1 MPVQPHVPTVP
12 DVTMALLASS
22 SSDPLPQLPDIGRVR
37 LITRDNGVGLRRDL
51 EIVARALRGTQIHS
65 EALTFG
71 GTRLVNNLLQA
82 GARLK
87 ALAGGRVD
95 TQIFLE
101 RIYRGCLPAAHRN
114 VLIPNPEWMLDKW
127 LPLLPRFERV
137 LCKTRSAER
146 VFSQLG
152 CDTRYIGFTSQ
163 DRFDAGV
170 ARERAFLH
178 VAGRSTAK
186 GTDAV
191 LQAWLRHPEWPTL
204 TVVQSRDVP
213 RVEAPNIDHRLD
225 YLDDAELRRLQNA
238 HAFHLCPSEAE
249 GFGHYLVEAL
259 STAAVVITTDGEP
272 MNELVTPE
280 RGILLQPAGQRPM
293 ALGTR
298 YTVDV
303 AGIEEAVTRVL
314 ALTPDAC
321 AAMGAAAR
329 NFFLDNDAGFPQRL
343 ANALQPSLE
352 AGRRLPEHRR
362 VAQLATAA
370 LLPGT
375 PAD

>member
-1 MPVQPHVPTVP
+1 
-12 DVTMALLASS
+12 MALLTSPSPASIS
-22 SSDPLPQLPDIGRVR
+22 QLHDTGRVR

-51 EIVARALRGTQIHS
+51 EIVARALRGAQIHS

-71 GTRLVNNLLQA
+71 GARVVNNLMQA
-82 GARLK
+82 RTRLK
-87 ALAGGRVD
+87 AVASGRVD

-127 LPLLPRFERV
+127 LPLLPQFERV
-137 LCKTRSAER
+137 LCKTRNAER

-152 CDTRYIGFTSQ
+152 CNTRYIGFTSQ
-163 DRFDAGV
+163 DRFDAGI

-191 LQAWLRHPEWPTL
+191 LQAWLRHPEWPPL

-259 STAAVVITTDGEP
+259 STSAVVITTDGEP

-280 RGILLQPAGQRPM
+280 RGILLQPTGQRPM

-303 AGIEEAVTRVL
+303 AGIEDAVARAL
-314 ALTPDAC
+314 MLTPDAR

-329 NFFLDNDAGFPQRL
+329 SFFLDNDAGFPQRL

-352 AGRRLPEHRR
+352 TGHRIPGHRR
-362 VAQLATAA
+362 MAHLTPA